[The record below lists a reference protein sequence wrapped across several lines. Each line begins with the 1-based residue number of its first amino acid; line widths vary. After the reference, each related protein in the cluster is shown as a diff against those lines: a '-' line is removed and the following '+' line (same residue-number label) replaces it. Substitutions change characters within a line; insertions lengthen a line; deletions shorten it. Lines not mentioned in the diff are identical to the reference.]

1 MAEGEK
7 IIPINI
13 ENEMRTAYIDYSMS
27 VIVSRALPD
36 VRDGLK
42 PVHRRVLYGMQDLGV
57 LSNRAHKKSARIV
70 GEVLG
75 KYHPHGDGSVYDAM
89 VRMAQE
95 WSLRYPLVDGQG
107 NFGSI
112 DGDSPA
118 AMRYTE
124 ARLRKIAE
132 EVLADLDKETVDMRP
147 NFDDTLEEP
156 SVMPTKVPN
165 LLVNGAAG
173 IAVGMATNMPPHNLS
188 EVCDAIAAYIENK
201 DIDVDGLMQHIKG
214 PDFPTG
220 GVIHGVEGIREAYE
234 TGRGKLV
241 LRAACHIEEDDRT
254 GRETIICTEIPFQ
267 TNKAVQLVKGVA
279 DLVNEKRVEGISDVN
294 DYSDRTGIRIAYE
307 VKREAMGTVVLN
319 QLFKY
324 SSLQTSFSFNNI
336 ALVGGRPVLLGLK
349 AMIGHFVDHRLD
361 VIVRRTKF
369 DLRKAEERAHILEG
383 LLIALDH
390 LDAVIALIR
399 ASQTPDIAREGLMS
413 SFGLSEIQARAILDM
428 RLQRLTGLER
438 DKIKEEYAEL
448 MKLIDYLRS
457 VLADENL
464 RMQIVKDETLEIKE
478 KYGDKRRTQ
487 IVTSSGDMRMEDL
500 IADEAVVVTISHLG
514 YIKRT
519 SLSEFRTQGRGGVGS
534 KGSTTRDEDF
544 LEHLFVATNHNYLL
558 IFTQKG
564 RCYWMRV
571 YDIPEGTR
579 QSKGRAIQNLVQI
592 EGDDKVVAYL
602 NVTDLKSEEHLNN
615 HFVVLCTKK
624 GVIKKTTLE
633 AYSRPRSNGIIAVNI
648 RENDELLEAKLTTG
662 KSHIIL
668 ASSDGRAVHFNEQDV
683 RPMGRNASG
692 VRGMN
697 LSGGSETNEVIG
709 MIAVDSSELLTRQV
723 LVVSEKGYGKR
734 SAMLV
739 PRSRKA
745 EGEGSEPEEKS
756 KEEQILNSEGEEMEF
771 AYRMVNR
778 GGKGVKTLQ
787 VTDKTGNLIA
797 IKDVKDDDQLM
808 IINRSGMTI
817 RMGLDEMRV
826 LGRATQ
832 GVRLIELRKN
842 DQIAAVAKVDG
853 ALKED
858 DVVEDGTTEGG
869 DGPAPDANGT
879 EVDNVTNEE

>member
-1 MAEGEK
+1 MADGEK

-42 PVHRRVLYGMQDLGV
+42 PVHRRVLYGMLDLGV
-57 LSNRAHKKSARIV
+57 LSNRPYKKSARIV

-132 EVLADLDKETVDMRP
+132 EMLADLDKETVDMRS

-156 SVMPTKVPN
+156 SVLPSKIPN

-188 EVCDAIAAYIENK
+188 EVCDGIAAYIDDRN
-201 DIDVDGLMQHIKG
+201 IDTEGLMHFVKG

-220 GVIHGVEGIREAYE
+220 GVIYGVEGIREAYE
-234 TGRGKLV
+234 TGRGRIV
-241 LRAACHIEEDDRT
+241 LRGKCHIEEDQKT
-254 GRETIICTEIPFQ
+254 GRESIVCTEIPYQ
-267 TNKAVQLVKGVA
+267 TNKAVQLYKGVA
-279 DLVNEKRVEGISDVN
+279 DLVNEKRIEGLSDVN
-294 DYSDRTGIRIAYE
+294 DYSDRNGIRLVYD

-319 QLFKY
+319 QLYKY
-324 SSLQTSFSFNNI
+324 SALQSSFSVNNI
-336 ALVGGRPVLLGLK
+336 ALVKGRPMLLGLK
-349 AMIGHFVDHRLD
+349 DMIAHFVDHRHE
-361 VIVRRTKF
+361 VVVRRTKY

-399 ASQTPDIAREGLMS
+399 ASQTPDEAREGLMGQ
-413 SFGLSEIQARAILDM
+413 FGLSEIQARAILDM

-438 DKIKEEYAEL
+438 DKIREEHAEL
-448 MKLIDYLRS
+448 MKTIAYLKE
-457 VLADENL
+457 VLADEGL
-464 RMQIVKDETLEIKE
+464 RMRIIKDEVLEVKE
-478 KYGDKRRTQ
+478 KYGDARRTM
-487 IVTSSGDMRMEDL
+487 IVHSSGDMRMEDL
-500 IADEAVVVTISHLG
+500 IADDAVAVTISHLG

-519 SLSEFRTQGRGGVGS
+519 ALAEFRTQARGGVGS

-558 IFTQKG
+558 IFTRKG

-571 YDIPEGTR
+571 FDIPEGTR

-602 NVTDLKSEEHLNN
+602 NVTDLKDAEYLEKHY
-615 HFVVLCTKK
+615 VTLCTKK
-624 GVIKKTTLE
+624 GIIKKTTLE
-633 AYSRPRSNGIIAVNI
+633 AYSRPRANGIIAVNI
-648 RENDELLEAKLTTG
+648 REGDELLEAKLTNG
-662 KSHIIL
+662 NSHIIL
-668 ASSDGRAVHFNEQDV
+668 ASREGRAVHFHEGDV

-697 LSGGSETNEVIG
+697 LDNGTEDNEVIG
-709 MIAVDSSELLTRQV
+709 MIAVDSGELATRQV

-734 SAMLV
+734 SAILDE
-739 PRSRKA
+739 K
-745 EGEGSEPEEKS
+745 GEYE
-756 KEEQILNSEGEEMEF
+756 
-771 AYRMVNR
+771 YRMVNR

-787 VTDKTGNLIA
+787 ITEKTGKLIA
-797 IKDVKDDDQLM
+797 IKDVREDDQLM
-808 IINRSGMTI
+808 IINRSGLTI
-817 RMGLDEMRV
+817 RMDLEQLRV

-842 DQIAAVAKVDG
+842 DQIAAVAKVDSE
-853 ALKED
+853 LKENEEPVAD
-858 DVVEDGTTEGG
+858 TDAEGG
-869 DGPAPDANGT
+869 TDVAPETPQDQ
-879 EVDNVTNEE
+879 D

>member
-7 IIPINI
+7 IIPISI
-13 ENEMRTAYIDYSMS
+13 DTEMRTAYIDYSMS

-75 KYHPHGDGSVYDAM
+75 KYHPHGDSSVYDAM
-89 VRMAQE
+89 VRMAQD

-132 EVLADLDKETVDMRP
+132 EVLADLDKETVDMRA
-147 NFDDTLEEP
+147 NFDDSLEEP
-156 SVMPTKVPN
+156 TVMPTKIPN
-165 LLVNGAAG
+165 LLINGASG

-188 EVCDAIAAYIENK
+188 EVCDGIAAYIENK
-201 DIDVDGLMQHIKG
+201 DIDVDGLMEHIKG

-220 GVIHGVEGIREAYE
+220 GVIRGVEGIREAYE
-234 TGRGKLV
+234 TGRGRVV

-279 DLVNEKRVEGISDVN
+279 DLVNDKKIEGLSDVN

-324 SSLQTSFSFNNI
+324 SSLQTSFSINNI
-336 ALVGGRPVLLGLK
+336 CLVGGRPMLLGLK
-349 AMIGHFVDHRLD
+349 AMIQYFVEHRLD

-399 ASQTPDIAREGLMS
+399 ASASPDVAREGLMS
-413 SFGLSEIQARAILDM
+413 EFALSEIQARAILDM

-464 RMQIVKDETLEIKE
+464 RMEIVKKETLEVKE
-478 KYGDKRRTQ
+478 KYGDKRRTA
-487 IVTSSGDMRMEDL
+487 ILTTSGDMRMEDL
-500 IADEAVVVTISHLG
+500 IADDTVVVTISHLG

-519 SLSEFRTQGRGGVGS
+519 SLSEFRTQGRGGKGS
-534 KGSTTRDEDF
+534 RGSTTRDEDF
-544 LEHLFVATNHNYLL
+544 LEHLFVATNHNYML

-571 YDIPEGTR
+571 FDIPEGTR

-602 NVTDLKSEEHLNN
+602 NITDLKNEEHLKN

-648 RENDELLEAKLTTG
+648 RENDELLEAKLTNG
-662 KSHIIL
+662 SNHIIL
-668 ASSDGRAVHFNEQDV
+668 ASRDGRAVHFNEGDV

-709 MIAVDSSELLTRQV
+709 MITVDSAELSTRQV

-734 SAMLV
+734 SAIMDE
-739 PRSRKA
+739 A
-745 EGEGSEPEEKS
+745 GEY
-756 KEEQILNSEGEEMEF
+756 

-787 VTDKTGNLIA
+787 VTDKTGALIA

-808 IINRSGMTI
+808 IINRSGLTI

-842 DQIAAVAKVDG
+842 DQIAAVAKIDSE
-853 ALKED
+853 LKED
-858 DVVEDGTTEGG
+858 ELPEDLEEGEDQ
-869 DGPAPDANGT
+869 DGGSSNGT
-879 EVDNVTNEE
+879 DVAETSDNDAPSED

>member
-1 MAEGEK
+1 MAAGEK

-75 KYHPHGDGSVYDAM
+75 KYHPHGDSSVYDAM
-89 VRMAQE
+89 VRMAQD

-124 ARLRKIAE
+124 ARLKKIAE

-156 SVMPTKVPN
+156 SVMPTKVPQ
-165 LLVNGAAG
+165 LLINGAAG

-188 EVCDAIAAYIENK
+188 EVCDGITAYIDNR
-201 DIDVDGLMQHIKG
+201 DIDVAGLMEHIKG

-220 GVIHGVEGIREAYE
+220 GVIHGVEGIKEAYE
-234 TGRGKLV
+234 TGRGKVV
-241 LRAACHIEEDDRT
+241 LRAKCHIEEDEKS
-254 GRETIICTEIPFQ
+254 GRETIICTEIPYQ
-267 TNKAVQLVKGVA
+267 TNKATQLVKGVA
-279 DLVNEKRVEGISDVN
+279 DLVNDKKVEGISDVN
-294 DYSDRTGIRIAYE
+294 DYSDRTGIRVAYE
-307 VKREAMGTVVLN
+307 VKREAMGSVVLN
-319 QLFKY
+319 QLYKY
-324 SSLQTSFSFNNI
+324 SSLQTSFSVNNI
-336 ALVGGRPVLLGLK
+336 ALVGGRPMLLGLK
-349 AMIGHFVDHRLD
+349 AMIAHFVDHRLD
-361 VIVRRTKF
+361 VIVRRTTY

-399 ASQTPDIAREGLMS
+399 GSRTPEDAREGLMS
-413 SFGLSEIQARAILDM
+413 EFKLSEIQARAILDM

-438 DKIKEEYAEL
+438 DKIKEEYEEL
-448 MKLIDYLRS
+448 MKLIDRLKAI
-457 VLADENL
+457 LADEGL
-464 RMQIVKDETLEIKE
+464 RLQIVKDETQEIKE
-478 KYGDKRRTQ
+478 KYGDERRSR
-487 IVTSSGDMRMEDL
+487 IVHASGDMRMEDL

-519 SLSEFRTQGRGGVGS
+519 SLSEFRTQGRGGIGS
-534 KGSTTRDEDF
+534 RGSTTRDEDF

-571 YDIPEGTR
+571 FDIPEGTR

-602 NVTDLKSEEHLNN
+602 NVKDLKDQEELEKNY
-615 HFVVLCTKK
+615 VVLCTKK

-648 RENDELLEAKLTTG
+648 REGDELLEARLTSG
-662 KSHIIL
+662 SSHIIL
-668 ASSDGRAVHFNEQDV
+668 ASKEGRAVHFKEGDV

-697 LSGGSETNEVIG
+697 LGSKKGNEVIG
-709 MIAVDSSELLTRQV
+709 MVTFDEDEKATRQV

-734 SAMLV
+734 TAIMDEDGDYV
-739 PRSRKA
+739 
-745 EGEGSEPEEKS
+745 
-756 KEEQILNSEGEEMEF
+756 
-771 AYRMVNR
+771 YRMVNR
-778 GGKGVKTLQ
+778 GGKGVKTMQ
-787 VTDKTGNLIA
+787 VTDKTGELIA
-797 IKDVKDDDQLM
+797 IKVVSEEDQLM
-808 IINRSGMTI
+808 IINRSGITI
-817 RMGLDEMRV
+817 RMGLDELRV

-853 ALKED
+853 ELNEMEQVNGADPEGGAT
-858 DVVEDGTTEGG
+858 DGTDVAEG
-869 DGPAPDANGT
+869 
-879 EVDNVTNEE
+879 EEQ

>member
-75 KYHPHGDGSVYDAM
+75 KYHPHGDSSVYDAM
-89 VRMAQE
+89 VRMAQD

-124 ARLRKIAE
+124 ARFKKIAE
-132 EVLADLDKETVDMRP
+132 EVLADLDKETVDMRM
-147 NFDDTLEEP
+147 NFDDSLEEP
-156 SVMPTKVPN
+156 TVMPTRIPS
-165 LLVNGAAG
+165 LLVNGASG

-188 EVCDAIAAYIENK
+188 EVCDGIVAYLDNK
-201 DIDVDGLMQHIKG
+201 EIDVAGLMEHIKG

-220 GVIHGVEGIREAYE
+220 GVIYGVDGIREAYE
-234 TGRGKLV
+234 TGRGKVV
-241 LRAACHIEEDDRT
+241 LRAACHIEEDDKS
-254 GRETIICTEIPFQ
+254 GRETIVCTEIPFQ

-279 DLVNEKRVEGISDVN
+279 DLVNDKKIEGISDVN
-294 DYSDRTGIRIAYE
+294 DYSDRTGIRIAYD

-319 QLFKY
+319 QLYKY
-324 SSLQTSFSFNNI
+324 SMLQTSFSVNNI
-336 ALVGGRPVLLGLK
+336 ALVGGRPMLLGLK
-349 AMIGHFVDHRLD
+349 AMIQHFVDHRLD
-361 VIVRRTKF
+361 VIVRRTRF

-399 ASQTPDIAREGLMS
+399 ASQTPDIAREGLIEQ
-413 SFGLSEIQARAILDM
+413 FGLSEIQARAILDM

-438 DKIKEEYAEL
+438 DKIREEHAEL
-448 MKLIDYLRS
+448 MKLIAHLKA
-457 VLADENL
+457 VLADEGMRL
-464 RMQIVKDETLEIKE
+464 QIVKDETLEIKE
-478 KYGDKRRTQ
+478 KYGDKRRTR
-487 IVTSSGDMRMEDL
+487 IVHASGDMRMEDL

-534 KGSTTRDEDF
+534 RGSTTRDEDF

-564 RCYWMRV
+564 RVYWMRV
-571 YDIPEGTR
+571 FDIPEGTR

-602 NVTDLKSEEHLNN
+602 NVTDLKSEEHLKS

-633 AYSRPRSNGIIAVNI
+633 AYSRPRANGIIAVNI
-648 RENDELLEAKLTTG
+648 REGDELLEARLTNG
-662 KSHIIL
+662 QHHVLL
-668 ASSDGRAVHFNEQDV
+668 ASKEGRAVHFEEGDV

-697 LSGGSETNEVIG
+697 LGAGEKNEVIG
-709 MIAVDSSELLTRQV
+709 MITMDKADLGTQQV

-734 SAMLV
+734 TAMLDEDGDHV
-739 PRSRKA
+739 
-745 EGEGSEPEEKS
+745 
-756 KEEQILNSEGEEMEF
+756 
-771 AYRMVNR
+771 YRMVNR
-778 GGKGVKTLQ
+778 GGKGVKTMQ
-787 VTDKTGNLIA
+787 VTDKTGELVA
-797 IKDVKDDDQLM
+797 IKAVTDEDQLM

-842 DQIAAVAKVDG
+842 DKIAAVAKIDAG
-853 ALKED
+853 LREEGNGTED
-858 DVVEDGTTEGG
+858 AG
-869 DGPAPDANGT
+869 DGEDRADGT
-879 EVDNVTNEE
+879 EVDNGTSEE

>member
-57 LSNRAHKKSARIV
+57 LSNRPYKKSARIV

-107 NFGSI
+107 NFGSL

-124 ARLRKIAE
+124 ARFKKIAE

-156 SVMPTKVPN
+156 SVMPTKIPT

-173 IAVGMATNMPPHNLS
+173 VAVGMATNMPPHNLS
-188 EVCDAIAAYIENK
+188 EVCDGIVAYIQDKE
-201 DIDVDGLMQHIKG
+201 ITTEGLMQHIKG

-220 GVIHGVEGIREAYE
+220 GVILGTAGIKEAYE
-234 TGRGKLV
+234 TGRGRVV
-241 LRAACHIEEDDRT
+241 LRAACHIEEDNKT
-254 GRETIICTEIPFQ
+254 GRETIICTEIPYQ

-279 DLVNEKRVEGISDVN
+279 DLVNDKKIEGISDVN
-294 DYSDRTGIRIAYE
+294 DYSDRTGIRVAYD

-319 QLFKY
+319 QLYKY
-324 SSLQTSFSFNNI
+324 SALQSSFSVNNI
-336 ALVGGRPVLLGLK
+336 ALVGGRPMLLGLK
-349 AMIGHFVDHRLD
+349 PMIQHFVDHRMD
-361 VIVRRTKF
+361 VVIRRTKF

-399 ASQTPDIAREGLMS
+399 ASQTPEEAKDGLMAQ
-413 SFGLSEIQARAILDM
+413 FGLSEIQSKAILDM

-438 DKIKEEYAEL
+438 DKIREEHAEL
-448 MKLIDYLRS
+448 MKTIAYLKE
-457 VLADENL
+457 VLANEGL
-464 RMQIVKDETLEIKE
+464 RLKIITDETLEIKE

-487 IVTSSGDMRMEDL
+487 IIEARGDMRMEDL

-519 SLSEFRTQGRGGVGS
+519 ALTEFRTQGRGGVGS

-558 IFTQKG
+558 IFTQNGKVF
-564 RCYWMRV
+564 WMRV
-571 YDIPEGTR
+571 YDIPEGNR
-579 QSKGRAIQNLVQI
+579 QSKGRAIQNLVQL
-592 EGDDKVVAYL
+592 EGGDKVVAYL
-602 NVTDLKSEEHLNN
+602 NVDDLTSEEYVNS

-624 GVIKKTTLE
+624 GIIKKTTLE
-633 AYSRPRSNGIIAVNI
+633 AYSRPRANGIIAVGI
-648 RENDELLEAKLTTG
+648 REGDELLEAKLTTG

-668 ASSDGRAVHFNEQDV
+668 ASSDGRAVHFEEEDV
-683 RPMGRNASG
+683 RPMGRGASG

-697 LSGGSETNEVIG
+697 LEGGSESNEVVG
-709 MIAVDSSELLTRQV
+709 MIAVNKEELATRQV
-723 LVVSEKGYGKR
+723 LVVSQNGYGKR
-734 SAMLV
+734 SAILDEKGEYEYRLV
-739 PRSRKA
+739 SR
-745 EGEGSEPEEKS
+745 GS
-756 KEEQILNSEGEEMEF
+756 
-771 AYRMVNR
+771 
-778 GGKGVKTLQ
+778 KGVKTIQ
-787 VTDKTGNLIA
+787 VTEKTGALVA
-797 IKDVKDDDQLM
+797 IKDVKEDDQLM

-817 RMGLDEMRV
+817 RMGLDELRV

-853 ALKED
+853 DLKED
-858 DVVEDGTTEGG
+858 EQLEAGEGAADGTDPEEGSTG
-869 DGPAPDANGT
+869 DDSGT
-879 EVDNVTNEE
+879 EVDNA